1 MIRILLVDDHE
12 LIREGLRKVLKR
24 HPDFQVVGEAS
35 NSDDLYKL
43 LEQHSVEIVILDIT
57 LPGKD
62 GLDIL
67 KEMSARFPK
76 VKALVLSMHPEER
89 FAVRALKAGAAGYIT
104 KDQAASDLA
113 IAIRNIIAGGKHISK
128 FVVEQLVE
136 QVKEQHSKQPHEL
149 LSDREFEVFRLIAAG
164 KPTSE
169 IADSMSLSVNTVA
182 TYRSRILE
190 KMKMNTSAELIRYAV
205 ERHLV
210 D

>member
-12 LIREGLRKVLKR
+12 LIREGLKKVLKR
-24 HPDFQVVGEAS
+24 HSDFEVVGEAS
-35 NSDDLYKL
+35 NSDELYTL
-43 LEQHSVEIVILDIT
+43 LEQHAVDIIILDIT

-67 KEMSARFPK
+67 KELSGRFPK
-76 VKALVLSMHPEER
+76 VKTLVLSMHPEER

-113 IAIRNIIAGGKHISK
+113 IAIRNIVAGGKHISK

-136 QVKEQHSKQPHEL
+136 QVNEQHSKQPHEL

-164 KPTSE
+164 KATSE